1 MMYGLT
7 PKQAL
12 FVKGL
17 SKGHTQTSAAIL
29 AGYSPK
35 SAYSTSS
42 RMMRN
47 DKIVKALDR
56 VGLTDKRIAEGIKNN
71 AFAGE
76 GVKATADTSIR
87 AFELATRLKGYLGK
101 DEETPNLFQT
111 NIYFQQLNQM
121 SDEELNAELNKLTI
135 RVAQFKRK

>member
-12 FVKGL
+12 FIKNL
-17 SKGHTQTSAAIL
+17 SKGQTQTSAAIL

-101 DEETPNLFQT
+101 DEETPNLSLSQT
-111 NIYFQQLNQM
+111 SIYFQQLEQM
-121 SDEELNAELNKLTI
+121 SDEELRTELDRLKIKLT
-135 RVAQFKRK
+135 RLS